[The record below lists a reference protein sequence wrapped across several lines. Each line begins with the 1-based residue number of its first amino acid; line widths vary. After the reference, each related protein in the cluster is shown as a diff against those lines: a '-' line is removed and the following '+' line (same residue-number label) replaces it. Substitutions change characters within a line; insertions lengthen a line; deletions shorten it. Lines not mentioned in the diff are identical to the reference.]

1 MFFDSNHNKNYV
13 IMSRE
18 KDDTFSSNE
27 SSVVR
32 DSSSSKNTTLLSQCR
47 IVTANRIENSK
58 SVAK

>member
-32 DSSSSKNTTLLSQCR
+32 DSSSSKNTTVLSQCR
-47 IVTANRIENSK
+47 IVTPNRIENSK